1 MEDIKEICNRIFE
14 LEGELIYGRV
24 AFTSD
29 KLMSA
34 MGCCH
39 PSNMLNTILAPVWYA
54 SKPEIG
60 KVEEMYSSLVS
71 FNNSY
76 NIYELK
82 SILEDLRIYLQENGV
97 TVKAP
102 EE

>member
-1 MEDIKEICNRIFE
+1 MKDIKEICNRIFE

-39 PSNMLNTILAPVWYA
+39 PSNVLNTIRGMRA
-54 SKPEIG
+54 
-60 KVEEMYSSLVS
+60 
-71 FNNSY
+71 N
-76 NIYELK
+76 LK
-82 SILEDLRIYLQENGV
+82 
-97 TVKAP
+97 
-102 EE
+102 